1 MTELKVWI
9 PTKTQIEGLLQE
21 VLDKL
26 KAAKTISDVPE
37 EWLDDV
43 LNELQCHVSNR
54 AGVESGR
61 IDEG

>member
-1 MTELKVWI
+1 MTELRVWI

-37 EWLDDV
+37 DKNFSFCPYCESDDF
-43 LNELQCHVSNR
+43 E
-54 AGVESGR
+54 E
-61 IDEG
+61 DEEEDDGDE